1 MIISNSIRRNKQLQ
15 MITEN
20 TKLHRISNQT
30 LYTRQIINESTEL
43 SAQKKIG
50 LLNCVNRNFIRIFE
64 WAPAGL
70 SQKQLPK

>member
-20 TKLHRISNQT
+20 KKLHRISNQT

-43 SAQKKIG
+43 SAQKKSV
-50 LLNCVNRNFIRIFE
+50 C
-64 WAPAGL
+64 
-70 SQKQLPK
+70 